1 MLYLINKVFLFLSQH
16 YLSKSCRLF
25 QQLVIFMSL
34 LKKIDNENE
43 NVAETTTRRKSAK
56 QPKATHG
63 SSMNDKEIKFRK
75 TVDSDL
81 SKICYL

>member
-1 MLYLINKVFLFLSQH
+1 MKT
-16 YLSKSCRLF
+16 K
-25 QQLVIFMSL
+25 
-34 LKKIDNENE
+34 

-63 SSMNDKEIKFRK
+63 SSMNDKETKFLQ

>member
-1 MLYLINKVFLFLSQH
+1 MKT
-16 YLSKSCRLF
+16 
-25 QQLVIFMSL
+25 
-34 LKKIDNENE
+34 E

-63 SSMNDKEIKFRK
+63 SSMNDKETKFRK

>member
-1 MLYLINKVFLFLSQH
+1 MKT
-16 YLSKSCRLF
+16 
-25 QQLVIFMSL
+25 
-34 LKKIDNENE
+34 ET
-43 NVAETTTRRKSAK
+43 VAETTTRRKSAK

-63 SSMNDKEIKFRK
+63 YSMNDKETQFRK